1 MGLDKHTL
9 RFILEARKQGISLN
23 RTATLG
29 RQTLAMFPKEIA
41 ALLTAYDKPI
51 SAIDAGKFLENG
63 GYIDSL
69 MNHLGVTELTS
80 FDASDYEDATYLHDM
95 NQPIPEKF
103 HEQFDLLIDGGT
115 LEHIFNFPTAIKNAL
130 SMVKVGGRFIMF
142 TPTNNAMGH
151 GFYQFSPELMYRVCH
166 PDNGYKIERMHIL
179 DLRWD
184 DHATEA
190 DKDKV
195 YSKNSTGQKF
205 ALLLRRHIH
214 NPLVQKLMWLRYKGF
229 YPGSYS
235 PRYFKRLR

>member
-1 MGLDKHTL
+1 
-9 RFILEARKQGISLN
+9 
-23 RTATLG
+23 
-29 RQTLAMFPKEIA
+29 
-41 ALLTAYDKPI
+41 
-51 SAIDAGKFLENG
+51 
-63 GYIDSL
+63 
-69 MNHLGVTELTS
+69 
-80 FDASDYEDATYLHDM
+80 
-95 NQPIPEKF
+95 
-103 HEQFDLLIDGGT
+103 
-115 LEHIFNFPTAIKNAL
+115 
-130 SMVKVGGRFIMF
+130 MVKVGGRFIMF

-179 DLRWD
+179 DLRLFRPRLYEVADPSDVRDRVMVTETRSPAILFVQAVRTESKPIFAVTPQQSDYSQRWD